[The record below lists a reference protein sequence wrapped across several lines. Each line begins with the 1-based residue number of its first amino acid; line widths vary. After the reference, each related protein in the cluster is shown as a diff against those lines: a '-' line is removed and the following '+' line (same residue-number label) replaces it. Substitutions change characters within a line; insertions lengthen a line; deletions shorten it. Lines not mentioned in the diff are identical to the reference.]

1 MGISGAQSAVQI
13 SASFITQITG
23 GFSFLRDAS
32 NFPLHTQFSA
42 CMTLQGR
49 MKLLWRQKVALFLTK
64 EIIFVQHIA
73 SCFHYSSPP
82 TCCISISL
90 HDILMHLGLS
100 ETTKTNRP
108 DLLFLYW
115 RSVTVKGKLHFYL
128 ANSSPSAKPIVSQDT
143 RWRGVQ
149 HSDAHT
155 HTYIKSHK
163 IHLVVE
169 TNEKGKA
176 LKIRIR
182 FCFPVLLKPCF
193 NVIKT
198 TPTAKKLGIINR
210 EVVCMYHNAS
220 FRH

>member
-90 HDILMHLGLS
+90 YDILMHLGLS

-128 ANSSPSAKPIVSQDT
+128 ANSSPAAKPIESLKT
-143 RWRGVQ
+143 HGGVAFSTPT
-149 HSDAHT
+149 HIHT
-155 HTYIKSHK
+155 HT
-163 IHLVVE
+163 
-169 TNEKGKA
+169 
-176 LKIRIR
+176 
-182 FCFPVLLKPCF
+182 
-193 NVIKT
+193 
-198 TPTAKKLGIINR
+198 
-210 EVVCMYHNAS
+210 
-220 FRH
+220 